1 MAAWL
6 PEHLRG
12 WALLQ
17 PSFQAYEMIRAGM
30 FGNAVKTYG
39 DPAYTSMVL
48 AVLTFIGLLLMRE
61 SRKYVVDGMIEAVN
75 VTKEYRTEGR
85 VHRAVSD
92 VSFSVAR
99 GEKLAVLGRN
109 GAGKSTLIRLLGRV
123 ELPTSGTIEQTM
135 SVSWPL
141 ALQGGFQGSLTGN
154 DNMRFIARIYNKPF
168 DEIKEYVEDFAEL
181 GKYLSEPVKIY
192 SIGMRARF
200 AFALSLAIDFDCYL
214 IDEVIA
220 AGDQR
225 FQRRSHEE
233 LFEKRADRT
242 LILASHMGD
251 VIKSYCS
258 RALVMHHGRGN
269 LFDDIDLALQV
280 YNDL

>member
-1 MAAWL
+1 
-6 PEHLRG
+6 
-12 WALLQ
+12 
-17 PSFQAYEMIRAGM
+17 MIRAL
-30 FGNAVKTYG
+30 
-39 DPAYTSMVL
+39 D
-48 AVLTFIGLLLMRE
+48 I
-61 SRKYVVDGMIEAVN
+61 
-75 VTKEYRTEGR
+75 TKEYRVEGR
-85 VHRAVSD
+85 LHRAVSG
-92 VSFSVAR
+92 VSFSVGR
-99 GEKLAVLGRN
+99 GEKLALIGRN
-109 GAGKSTLIRLLGRV
+109 GAGKSTLIRMLGGV
-123 ELPTSGTIEQTM
+123 ELPTSGSIEQTM

-168 DEIKEYVEDFAEL
+168 DDIKAYVEDFAEL
-181 GKYLSEPVKIY
+181 GKFLSEPVKIY

-225 FQRRSHEE
+225 FHRRSHEE
-233 LFEKRADRT
+233 LFEKRADRS

-251 VIKSYCS
+251 IIKSYCS
-258 RALVMHHGRGN
+258 RALLMHHGRGR
-269 LFDDIDLALQV
+269 LFDDVDSALQV